1 MDGRRYFRQWFYDEP
16 YALRK
21 AALLVAV
28 APIMTFYG
36 IRDSH
41 PVLIAAG
48 ALALLVGVGFSLQGL
63 QGRLYTVS
71 QKLTWI
77 AVHTA
82 LLLALMVP
90 AIALA
95 GLWSWVLLSLAIVV
109 PSLAANAFVDE
120 GIE

>member
-109 PSLAANAFVDE
+109 PSLAANALVDE

>member
-1 MDGRRYFRQWFYDEP
+1 MDGRRYFRQWFDES
-16 YALRK
+16 YALEK

-28 APIMTFYG
+28 GPIMTFYG

-48 ALALLVGVGFSLQGL
+48 AVALLVGVGIAVHEL
-63 QGRLYTVS
+63 QGRPYTVS

-82 LLLALMVP
+82 LLLAVMVP
-90 AIALA
+90 AIALG
-95 GLWSWVLLSLAIVV
+95 GLWLWVLLPTALVV
-109 PSLAANAFVDE
+109 PSLVASAFVDSH
-120 GIE
+120 

>member
-1 MDGRRYFRQWFYDEP
+1 MDGPRYFRLWFYEP
-16 YALRK
+16 YALGK

-48 ALALLVGVGFSLQGL
+48 AVAFLVGVGFSLHGL
-63 QGRLYTVS
+63 QDRPYTAI
-71 QKLTWI
+71 QKLTWM

-95 GLWSWVLLSLAIVV
+95 GLWSWVLLSLAIFV
-109 PSLAANAFVDE
+109 PSLAANAFVDQAFE
-120 GIE
+120 